1 VRHRSIEWPR
11 ERIGRANS
19 NFRINLA
26 ASGRRDGV
34 MSEHAKVSSP
44 IFEIAIRILLA
55 TLLGVW
61 ASAAWI
67 VFARA
72 MVAHEA
78 ILWLGAVVCAYLAA
92 EVVLDGIQRRASGGA

>member
-1 VRHRSIEWPR
+1 
-11 ERIGRANS
+11 
-19 NFRINLA
+19 
-26 ASGRRDGV
+26 
-34 MSEHAKVSSP
+34 M
-44 IFEIAIRILLA
+44 RILLA

-78 ILWLGAVVCAYLAA
+78 IVWLGAVVCAYLAA
-92 EVVLDGIQRRASGGA
+92 EVVYDGIQRRPSDGA